1 MDVLTQIRKPVER
14 EMKDFESLFSI
25 TLQHQNPLLTTALQ
39 HIMSRKGKLMR
50 PILILLAAKKY
61 GVVNEAVLHAA
72 VSLEML
78 HTASLVHDDVV
89 DESGERRGQSSLN
102 ALMDN
107 KAAVL
112 VGDYLL
118 STSLQHAA
126 MAGNLR
132 VVELVARLGQ
142 TLSDGELQQLS
153 NVKSDKISENQYF
166 EVIRSKTA
174 SLFAVC
180 AEVGALLSG
189 ASEEEIRRLGEFGTH
204 VGICFQIRDDVFD
217 YYDTEVGKPTGND
230 MKEGK
235 LTLPVIHAVMQPGA
249 ETWRGLALKVRAGRA
264 TEDEIKS
271 LVDFTKRSG
280 GIEYARQKMDEFRDR
295 GLDFIGEDGK
305 AEVGE
310 ALRLYMDFVLKR
322 VS

>member
-14 EMKDFESLFSI
+14 EMKDFESLFGI
-25 TLQHQNPLLTTALQ
+25 TLQHQNPLLMIALR
-39 HIMSRKGKLMR
+39 HVLSRKGKLMR
-50 PILILLAAKKY
+50 PILTLLAAKKY
-61 GVVNEAVLHAA
+61 GEINDSVLHAA

-89 DESGERRGQSSLN
+89 DESGVRRGQSSVN
-102 ALMDN
+102 ALLDN

-118 STSLQHAA
+118 STALKHAA
-126 MAGNLR
+126 MAGDLR
-132 VVELVARLGQ
+132 VVDLVARLGQ

-153 NVKSDKISENQYF
+153 NVKSDEISENQYF
-166 EVIRSKTA
+166 DVIRRKTA

-189 ASEEEIRRLGEFGTH
+189 ASEDEIRRLGEFGTY

-217 YYDTEVGKPTGND
+217 YYDVEVGKPTGND

-235 LTLPVIHAVMQPGA
+235 LTLPVVHAVLQPGA
-249 ETWRGLALKVRAGRA
+249 ETWYETALKVRAGRA
-264 TEDEIKS
+264 TEEEIS
-271 LVDFTKRSG
+271 ALVDFTKQSG
-280 GIEYARQKMDEFRDR
+280 GIEYARRKMDEFREQAV
-295 GLDFIGEDGK
+295 GLIGSDGNE
-305 AEVGE
+305 AVGE
-310 ALRLYMDFVLKR
+310 ALRLYLDFVLKR

>member
-280 GIEYARQKMDEFRDR
+280 GIEYARQKMDEIRDR
-295 GLDFIGEDGK
+295 GLTFIRQDGN

>member
-14 EMKDFESLFSI
+14 EMKDFESLFGI
-25 TLQHQNPLLTTALQ
+25 TLQHQNPLLMIALR
-39 HIMSRKGKLMR
+39 HVLSRKGKLMR
-50 PILILLAAKKY
+50 PILTLLAAKKY
-61 GVVNEAVLHAA
+61 GEINDSVLHAA

-89 DESGERRGQSSLN
+89 DESGIRRGQSSVN
-102 ALMDN
+102 ALLDN

-118 STSLQHAA
+118 STALKHAA
-126 MAGNLR
+126 MAGDLR
-132 VVELVARLGQ
+132 VVDLVARLGQ

-153 NVKSDKISENQYF
+153 NVKSDEISENQYF
-166 EVIRSKTA
+166 DVIRRKTA

-189 ASEEEIRRLGEFGTH
+189 ASEDEIRRLGEFGTY
-204 VGICFQIRDDVFD
+204 VGVCFQIRDDVFD
-217 YYDTEVGKPTGND
+217 YYDVEVGKPTGND

-235 LTLPVIHAVMQPGA
+235 LTLPVVHAVLQPGA
-249 ETWRGLALKVRAGRA
+249 ETWHETALKVRAGRA
-264 TEDEIKS
+264 TEEEIS
-271 LVDFTKRSG
+271 ALVDFTKQSG
-280 GIEYARQKMDEFRDR
+280 GIEYARRKMDEFREQAV
-295 GLDFIGEDGK
+295 GLIDSDGNE
-305 AEVGE
+305 AVGE
-310 ALRLYMDFVLKR
+310 ALRLYLDFVLKR

>member
-14 EMKDFESLFSI
+14 EMKDFESLFGI
-25 TLQHQNPLLTTALQ
+25 TLQHQNPLLMIALR
-39 HIMSRKGKLMR
+39 HVLSRKGKLMR
-50 PILILLAAKKY
+50 PILTLLAAKKY
-61 GVVNEAVLHAA
+61 GEINAA

-89 DESGERRGQSSLN
+89 DESGVRRGQSSVN
-102 ALMDN
+102 ALLDN

-118 STSLQHAA
+118 STALKHAA
-126 MAGNLR
+126 MAGDLR
-132 VVELVARLGQ
+132 VVDLVARLGQ

-153 NVKSDKISENQYF
+153 NVKSDEISENQYF
-166 EVIRSKTA
+166 DVIRRKTA

-189 ASEEEIRRLGEFGTH
+189 ASEDEIRRLGEFGTY

-217 YYDTEVGKPTGND
+217 YYDAEVGKPTGND

-235 LTLPVIHAVMQPGA
+235 LTLPVVHAVLQPGA
-249 ETWRGLALKVRAGRA
+249 ETWHETALKVRAGRA
-264 TEDEIKS
+264 TEEEIS
-271 LVDFTKRSG
+271 ALVDFTKQSG
-280 GIEYARQKMDEFRDR
+280 GIEYARRKMDEFREQAV
-295 GLDFIGEDGK
+295 GLIDSDGNE
-305 AEVGE
+305 AVGE
-310 ALRLYMDFVLKR
+310 ALRLYLDFVLKR